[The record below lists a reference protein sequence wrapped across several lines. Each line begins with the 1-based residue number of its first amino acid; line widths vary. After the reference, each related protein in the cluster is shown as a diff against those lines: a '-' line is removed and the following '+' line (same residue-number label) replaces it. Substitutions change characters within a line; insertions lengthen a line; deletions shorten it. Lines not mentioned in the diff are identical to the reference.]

1 MEKLVY
7 LGWASEGLGRA
18 SAGMAGD
25 VLRDRLLSE
34 VVPAWQAGG
43 AGSVQVAV
51 ADAAVGGDG
60 VFSFSSE
67 GTPKDAVV
75 SFWLEVSA
83 ERAWAEALLTG
94 VFDAM
99 HGYLVCES
107 RPIVPQAV
115 AAPGDRSVGASQITC
130 IAARPDLSHDEFI
143 ARWQGAFCDVAIEC
157 QHTIAYVR
165 NEVVRALTD
174 GAPDWWAIVEESFP
188 VEAMT
193 DPAVFYDAQGDPE
206 LLAANQARLFESV
219 GELIDLARVDARF
232 YSEYRFE
239 G

>member
-1 MEKLVY
+1 M
-7 LGWASEGLGRA
+7 
-18 SAGMAGD
+18 
-25 VLRDRLLSE
+25 
-34 VVPAWQAGG
+34 
-43 AGSVQVAV
+43 
-51 ADAAVGGDG
+51 
-60 VFSFSSE
+60 
-67 GTPKDAVV
+67 
-75 SFWLEVSA
+75 
-83 ERAWAEALLTG
+83 
-94 VFDAM
+94 
-99 HGYLVCES
+99 
-107 RPIVPQAV
+107 PQAV